1 MIIFHQTA
9 QFMKLLIELAG
20 ASISWYCIIGI
31 QCSMHEYLVQSQI
44 IWRHTL
50 AIVLQWHLFIQKH
63 LLSPSLLWLSLKQQ
77 PPKWSLIPLWL
88 LTKARII
95 TAFQYTFLLSEKD
108 HVFPSFQ
115 RAETEVE
122 RLICPFGRCWNSGC
136 SRTLLR
142 PTKKSRC
149 TGKKISSI
157 LLKGKPNLIK

>member
-1 MIIFHQTA
+1 MHDYFSPNSPIYEIANWTSRCKHQLVLYYWYA
-9 QFMKLLIELAG
+9 VQYAWVPG
-20 ASISWYCIIGI
+20 AKSDY
-31 QCSMHEYLVQSQI
+31 ME
-44 IWRHTL
+44 TL

-95 TAFQYTFLLSEKD
+95 IAFQCTFLLSEKD

-115 RAETEVE
+115 IAEREVE